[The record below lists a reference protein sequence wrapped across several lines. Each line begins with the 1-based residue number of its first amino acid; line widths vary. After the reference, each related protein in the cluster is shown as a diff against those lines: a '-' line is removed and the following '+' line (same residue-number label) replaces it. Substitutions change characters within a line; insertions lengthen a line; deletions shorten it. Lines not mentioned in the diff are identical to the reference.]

1 MDPDNDSVG
10 TGEGK
15 EEEGQ
20 AIIPSFQAASL
31 YSMALKNREPG
42 AKERRPI
49 KMCAY
54 DVSTL
59 KPLTELDHDNDNDDD
74 FNKMKIELSCKLTGV
89 VHLCFSRIEYAAQA
103 LGLTEDEIHQIASS
117 FGKLVI
123 PDHDKL
129 PFCELRYTQQSNA
142 YEYGSHVE
150 DFWMWKNQNHTQT
163 LQRWKRTQEINQ
175 KQDKDKNVTT
185 TVGTKK
191 NVVTAILEGSTVW
204 SQIVSPTPSSK
215 WEGNDNHNN
224 KDTKCIACQKTMAE
238 IVFWPCHHCL
248 LCTKCSAMCCPFR
261 CPICMTTITE
271 RVQPDEVV
279 WIQPYQHWKTNCK
292 GLFQSHN

>member
-1 MDPDNDSVG
+1 MDTNNDSVG
-10 TGEGK
+10 TGEEEEEEEE

-20 AIIPSFQAASL
+20 AIIPSLQAAS
-31 YSMALKNREPG
+31 SKNIVW
-42 AKERRPI
+42 RRPI
-49 KMCAY
+49 KMYAY

-59 KPLTELDHDNDNDDD
+59 KPLTELDHDDDNDDD

-103 LGLTEDEIHQIASS
+103 LGLTEDEIHQIATS

-142 YEYGSHVE
+142 YEYGSHAE
-150 DFWMWKNQNHTQT
+150 DFWMWKKQNHTQT
-163 LQRWKRTQEINQ
+163 LQRWKRTQEINK
-175 KQDKDKNVTT
+175 KQAKNKHETT
-185 TVGTKK
+185 SVGTKK
-191 NVVTAILEGSTVW
+191 NMVTAILEGSTVW

-215 WEGNDNHNN
+215 REGNNNHNNN

-261 CPICMTTITE
+261 CPVCMTTITE
-271 RVQPDEVV
+271 RVQPDEIV

-292 GLFQSHN
+292 GLF